1 MKHYENCEICKNNIP
16 FDMPDEII
24 NATTNDNLIIF
35 AGSGISTESKSVNP
49 LSFYEDIALELNQ
62 DPREIKL
69 TFSELMSKYC
79 EKPNGK
85 KELLRK
91 IRDRFDYIKSF
102 QSSCDMATRFHN
114 ELAPIYFIKEIFTT
128 NWDDFFE
135 INCGAIPFVT
145 SDDLA
150 FWDIPKRRVFK
161 IHGSINN
168 VGSIVATKE
177 DYEKCYKRLK
187 SQFIGN
193 YLKVSLSTKLVVF
206 VGYSFQDED
215 FKRLYS
221 ILKEELGE
229 LMPHSYIVTLDKNI
243 NKNIDSRLITPII
256 TDGTYFIH
264 TLKKILIEKK
274 ALMDDSIDLYAELM
288 LEVIENIHY
297 KVMPELKISEYPNVL
312 YAYAYQDGV
321 LDALHRFRKLKCTGD
336 YYNKNNYS
344 GWLSI
349 YYEARKEK
357 IHSKKYQDVAYID
370 GYTNGLGIF
379 LMDNIEILQY
389 FPCYYIY
396 GLKKDIRDFN
406 EYKSIIKS
414 KKIFHKG
421 SYNNEVKLISK
432 MKIDKGNY
440 IYHHAPYLY

>member
-1 MKHYENCEICKNNIP
+1 MKNDDNCDICKNNIP

-24 NATTNDNLIIF
+24 NATIDNKLVIF
-35 AGSGISTESKSVNP
+35 AGSGISTESKIVNP
-49 LSFYEDIALELNQ
+49 LSFYEEIALELDQ
-62 DPREIKL
+62 DPRKIEL

-79 EKPNGK
+79 EKFNGK

-91 IRDRFDYIKSF
+91 IKDRIDYIKSF
-102 QSSCDMATRFHN
+102 QSSYGTATRFHN
-114 ELAPIYFIKEIFTT
+114 ELAPIFLIKEIFTT

-135 INCGAIPFVT
+135 IECGAIPFVT
-145 SDDLA
+145 SDDLV

-168 VGSIVATKE
+168 IGSIVATKE

-206 VGYSFQDED
+206 IGYSFQDED

-243 NKNIDSRLITPII
+243 NNKIDSLLITPII
-256 TDGTYFIH
+256 TDGTYFIQ
-264 TLKKILIEKK
+264 TLKNILIKENV
-274 ALMDDSIDLYAELM
+274 LMDNLMDSCAELM
-288 LEVIENIHY
+288 LRDIEIVHY
-297 KVMPELKISEYPNVL
+297 KIMSKLKMSKYPNVL
-312 YAYAYQDGV
+312 YTYAYQDGV
-321 LDALHRFRKLKCTGD
+321 LDALYRFIKLKSTGD

-344 GWLSI
+344 EWLCSYNKI
-349 YYEARKEK
+349 RKEK
-357 IHSKKYQDVAYID
+357 VRSKKYEDVAYID
-370 GYTNGLGIF
+370 GYTIGLRIL
-379 LMDNIEILQY
+379 LMENIEILKN
-389 FPCYYIY
+389 FPYYYIY
-396 GLKKDIRDFN
+396 GLKKDIWDFN

-421 SYNNEVKLISK
+421 AYDNEVKLISK
-432 MKIDKGNY
+432 VKIDEGNY
-440 IYHHAPYLY
+440 IYQHTPYLY

>member
-1 MKHYENCEICKNNIP
+1 MKHDENCEICKNNNP

-24 NATTNDNLIIF
+24 NATIDDNLIIF

-91 IRDRFDYIKSF
+91 IKDRFDYIKSF
-102 QSSCDMATRFHN
+102 QFSYNMATRFHN
-114 ELAPIYFIKEIFTT
+114 ELAPIYLIKEIFTT

-135 INCGAIPFVT
+135 IECGAIPFVT
-145 SDDLA
+145 SNDLA

-168 VGSIVATKE
+168 IGSIVATKE

-206 VGYSFQDED
+206 IGYSFQDED
-215 FKRLYS
+215 FKMLYS

-243 NKNIDSRLITPII
+243 NKNIDSHLITPVI

-264 TLKKILIEKK
+264 TLKNILIEEKV
-274 ALMDDSIDLYAELM
+274 LMDDSIDLYAELM
-288 LEVIENIHY
+288 LEIINNIHFNI
-297 KVMPELKISEYPNVL
+297 MSELKISEYPNVL

-321 LDALHRFRKLKCTGD
+321 LDALHRFKKLKCTGD

-344 GWLSI
+344 GWLCT
-349 YYEARKEK
+349 YNKVRKEK
-357 IHSKKYQDVAYID
+357 VRSKKYEDVAYID
-370 GYTNGLGIF
+370 GYTNGLLIF
-379 LMDNIEILQY
+379 LVDNIEELKY
-389 FPCYYIY
+389 FPWYYIY
-396 GLKKDIRDFN
+396 GSKKNIKDFK

-421 SYNNEVKLISK
+421 AYNNEVKLISK
-432 MKIDKGNY
+432 MKIDEGDY
-440 IYHHAPYLY
+440 IYQHTPYLY

>member
-1 MKHYENCEICKNNIP
+1 
-16 FDMPDEII
+16 
-24 NATTNDNLIIF
+24 
-35 AGSGISTESKSVNP
+35 
-49 LSFYEDIALELNQ
+49 
-62 DPREIKL
+62 
-69 TFSELMSKYC
+69 
-79 EKPNGK
+79 
-85 KELLRK
+85 
-91 IRDRFDYIKSF
+91 
-102 QSSCDMATRFHN
+102 MATRFHN
-114 ELAPIYFIKEIFTT
+114 ELAPIYLIKEIFTT

-135 INCGAIPFVT
+135 IECGAIPFVT

-168 VGSIVATKE
+168 IGSIVATKE

-206 VGYSFQDED
+206 IGYSFQDED

-229 LMPHSYIVTLDKNI
+229 LMPHFYIVTLDQNI
-243 NKNIDSRLITPII
+243 NKNIDSHLITPVI

-264 TLKKILIEKK
+264 TLKNILIEKK
-274 ALMDDSIDLYAELM
+274 VLMDDSIDLYAELM
-288 LEVIENIHY
+288 LEIIKDIHVN
-297 KVMPELKISEYPNVL
+297 VMSELKISEYPNVL
-312 YAYAYQDGV
+312 YTYAYQDGV
-321 LDALHRFRKLKCTGD
+321 LDALSRFMKLKCTGD

-344 GWLSI
+344 IWLHAYNKI
-349 YYEARKEK
+349 RKEK
-357 IHSKKYQDVAYID
+357 IRSKKYENVAYID
-370 GYTNGLGIF
+370 GYINGLGIF
-379 LMDNIEILQY
+379 LVDNFEELKL
-389 FPCYYIY
+389 FPRYYIY

-421 SYNNEVKLISK
+421 AYDNEVKLISK
-432 MKIDKGNY
+432 MKIDEGDY
-440 IYHHAPYLY
+440 IYQHTPYLY

>member
-1 MKHYENCEICKNNIP
+1 MKHEEKCEICKNNIP
-16 FDMPDEII
+16 FDMPEEII
-24 NATTNDNLIIF
+24 KATIDGNLIIF

-62 DPREIKL
+62 DPRKIKF
-69 TFSELMSKYC
+69 TFPELMSKYC
-79 EKPNGK
+79 EKTNGK

-91 IRDRFDYIKSF
+91 IKDRFDYIKSF
-102 QSSCDMATRFHN
+102 QYSYYMATRFHK
-114 ELAPIYFIKEIFTT
+114 ELAAIYLIKEIFTT

-135 INCGAIPFVT
+135 IECGAIPFVT

-168 VGSIVATKE
+168 ISSIVATKE
-177 DYEKCYKRLK
+177 DYKKCYEKLK

-193 YLKVSLSTKLVVF
+193 YLKVSLSTKLIVF

-215 FKRLYS
+215 FKKLYW
-221 ILKEELGE
+221 IIKEELGE
-229 LMPHSYIVTLDKNI
+229 LMPYYYIVILDKNI
-243 NKNIDSRLITPII
+243 SENIDSHLITPIF
-256 TDGTYFIH
+256 TNGTFFIH
-264 TLKKILIEKK
+264 TLKNRLIEKK
-274 ALMDDSIDLYAELM
+274 VLIDDSIDLYSELI
-288 LEVIENIHY
+288 LEEIEYIHY
-297 KVMPELKISEYPNVL
+297 KVMSKLKIYKYPNIL
-312 YAYAYQDGV
+312 YTYAYQDGV
-321 LDALHRFRKLKCTGD
+321 LDALYRFIKLKCTGD

-344 GWLSI
+344 GWLNT

-357 IHSKKYQDVAYID
+357 VRSKKYQDVAYID

-379 LMDNIEILQY
+379 LVDNIEELKY
-389 FPCYYIY
+389 FPFYYIY
-396 GLKKDIRDFN
+396 GMKKDIKDFN

-421 SYNNEVKLISK
+421 AYDNEIKLILK
-432 MKIDKGNY
+432 MKIDENNY
-440 IYHHAPYLY
+440 IYQHTPYLY

>member
-1 MKHYENCEICKNNIP
+1 MKHDENCEICKNNIP
-16 FDMPDEII
+16 FDMPDEVI
-24 NATTNDNLIIF
+24 NATIDNNLIIF

-91 IRDRFDYIKSF
+91 IKDRFDYIKSF
-102 QSSCDMATRFHN
+102 QFSYNMATRFHN
-114 ELAPIYFIKEIFTT
+114 ELAPIYLIKEIFTT

-135 INCGAIPFVT
+135 IECGAIPFVT
-145 SDDLA
+145 SNDLA

-168 VGSIVATKE
+168 IGSIVATKE

-206 VGYSFQDED
+206 IGYSFQDED

-243 NKNIDSRLITPII
+243 NKNIDSHLITPVI

-264 TLKKILIEKK
+264 TLKNILIKEKV
-274 ALMDDSIDLYAELM
+274 LMDDSIDLYAKLM
-288 LEVIENIHY
+288 LEIINNIHSN
-297 KVMPELKISEYPNVL
+297 MMSELKISEYPNVL
-312 YAYAYQDGV
+312 YTYAYQDGV
-321 LDALHRFRKLKCTGD
+321 LDALHRFTKLKCTGD

-344 GWLSI
+344 GWLNA

-357 IHSKKYQDVAYID
+357 VRSKKYQDVAYID

-379 LMDNIEILQY
+379 LMDNIEKLQY

-421 SYNNEVKLISK
+421 AYDNEVKLISK
-432 MKIDKGNY
+432 MKIDEGDY
-440 IYHHAPYLY
+440 IYQHTPYLY